1 MECVNHAGKPA
12 TIFCQ
17 NCGKPFCNDCVTAGS
32 LRTMPGGQIICD
44 SCIAQW
50 QNLHAPFAAPS
61 APGPNPAAAAI
72 LGFIPGVGA
81 MYNAQYVKAL
91 FHVAIFV
98 GIIALTDHYGYLGFF
113 IPAWILYQVFEAYH
127 TAKARRDGTP
137 LPDPLGL
144 NNLSFGAKPAAQT
157 PVATTT
163 ADEAS
168 APAEH
173 ASVAG
178 AVPYNVPPPTP
189 WRRSEPIGAI
199 ILIVLGII
207 FLLGEIDF
215 FSMWVARFFWPVLL
229 IALGVYLIVRRILCN
244 QGGSQ

>member
-32 LRTMPGGQIICD
+32 LRTMPGGQIICE

-50 QNLHAPFAAPS
+50 QNLNAPFAAPT
-61 APGPNPAAAAI
+61 APGPSPVAAAI

-98 GIIALTDHYGYLGFF
+98 GIIALTNHYDYFGFF
-113 IPAWILYQVFEAYH
+113 IPAWVLYQVFEAYH

-144 NNLSFGAKPAAQT
+144 NNLSFTPKPAVPSPEA
-157 PVATTT
+157 ATT
-163 ADEAS
+163 ADS
-168 APAEH
+168 AEQPG
-173 ASVAG
+173 SAG
-178 AVPYNVPPPTP
+178 SVPYNIAPPTP
-189 WRRSEPIGAI
+189 WRRREPIGAI
-199 ILIVLGII
+199 ILIALGVI

-229 IALGVYLIVRRILCN
+229 IALGVYLIVRRILSDK
-244 QGGSQ
+244 GVSQ

>member
-32 LRTMPGGQIICD
+32 LRTMPGGQIICE

-50 QNLHAPFAAPS
+50 QNLHAPFAAPIAS
-61 APGPNPAAAAI
+61 GPNPAAAAI

-98 GIIALTDHYGYLGFF
+98 GIIALTSHYDYFGFF

-127 TAKARRDGTP
+127 VAKARRDGTP
-137 LPDPLGL
+137 VPDPLGL
-144 NNLSFGAKPAAQT
+144 NNLGFGANQTVQPPVPAPTDEAATAAQI
-157 PVATTT
+157 P
-163 ADEAS
+163 
-168 APAEH
+168 
-173 ASVAG
+173 VAG
-178 AVPYNVPPPTP
+178 AMPYNPAPPAP
-189 WRRSEPIGAI
+189 WRRREPIGAI
-199 ILIVLGII
+199 ILIALGII

-215 FSMWVARFFWPVLL
+215 FSVWVSRFFWPVLL
-229 IALGVYLIVRRILCN
+229 IALGVYLIVRRILSDK
-244 QGGSQ
+244 GVSQ

>member
-1 MECVNHAGKPA
+1 MECVNHAGKTA

-32 LRTMPGGQIICD
+32 LRTMPGGQIICE

-50 QNLHAPFAAPS
+50 QNLHAPFAAPT
-61 APGPNPAAAAI
+61 APGPNPAVAAI

-98 GIIALTDHYGYLGFF
+98 GIIALTNHYDYFGFF
-113 IPAWILYQVFEAYH
+113 IPAWVLYQVFEAYH

-144 NNLSFGAKPAAQT
+144 NNLSFGAKPTVQT
-157 PVATTT
+157 SVATTANEAAFT
-163 ADEAS
+163 AGQAG
-168 APAEH
+168 A
-173 ASVAG
+173 AG
-178 AVPYNVPPPTP
+178 AVPYNMAPPTH
-189 WRRSEPIGAI
+189 WRRREPIGAI
-199 ILIVLGII
+199 ILIALGII

-215 FSMWVARFFWPVLL
+215 FSVWVSRFFWPVLL
-229 IALGVYLIVRRILCN
+229 IALGVYLIVRRIQCN
-244 QGGSQ
+244 KGDSQ